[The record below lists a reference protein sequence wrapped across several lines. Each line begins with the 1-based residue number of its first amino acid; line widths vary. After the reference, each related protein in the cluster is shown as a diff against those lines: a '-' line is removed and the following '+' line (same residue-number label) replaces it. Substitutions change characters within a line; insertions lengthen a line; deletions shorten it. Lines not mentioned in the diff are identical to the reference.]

1 MRPIIMFVLGASAS
15 LFILGYAV
23 HMFIGGLVSRSTEI
37 AVIGL
42 AVLIGASAI
51 AWMTWD
57 VLKRR

>member
-1 MRPIIMFVLGASAS
+1 MRPLILFGVGASAS

-37 AVIGL
+37 ITIAV

-51 AWMTWD
+51 TWMTWD
-57 VLKRR
+57 VLRRR